1 MLLGEI
7 MMKTAVKI
15 SGLVKNFNG
24 THAVDHLDLS
34 VPVGSIYGFLGPNGA
49 GKTTTLK
56 MIVGMTEPT
65 SGEIEILDKKVSFG
79 SNYGRETI
87 GYLPDVPG
95 FYDWMTAK
103 EFLIFSGELF
113 DISKKVL
120 NDRVKELLTLVDL
133 TKHKNKKIGSYSRG
147 MKQRL
152 GIAQALIND
161 PQIVLLD
168 EPVSALDPIG
178 RKEVMDIIA
187 ALRGRV
193 TVFFSTHI
201 LADVERICDRIVIIN
216 EGKKILEDSIQ
227 NIRQVPDLREL
238 EIELED
244 EKDAHFFVSL
254 QTDKSIEAILVD
266 QLKVTIKTLDLDKT
280 RTQIFEA
287 IFKEDILVKK
297 IFVKE
302 VSLEDIFMKAVN
314 HHA

>member
-1 MLLGEI
+1 MEI
-7 MMKTAVKI
+7 AVKI
-15 SGLVKNFNG
+15 SQLVKDFNDN
-24 THAVDHLDLS
+24 HAVDHLDLL

-65 SGEIEILDKKVSFG
+65 SGEIEILGKKVSFG
-79 SNYGRETI
+79 SNYGRDTI

-103 EFLIFSGELF
+103 EFLVFSGELF
-113 DISKKVL
+113 RIPKTTL
-120 NDRVKELLTLVDL
+120 NDRVKELLSLVDL
-133 TKHKNKKIGSYSRG
+133 SKHKNKKIGSFSRG

-152 GIAQALIND
+152 GIAQAMIND

-187 ALRGRV
+187 SLRGRV

-201 LADVERICDRIVIIN
+201 LADVERICDRVVIIN
-216 EGKKILEDSIQ
+216 DGKKVLEDSIK
-227 NIRQVPDLREL
+227 NIKQVPNIREL
-238 EIELED
+238 EIELESESD
-244 EKDAHFFVSL
+244 KTFFTALQKDN
-254 QTDKSIEAILVD
+254 SIEEVLVD
-266 QLKVTIKTLDLDKT
+266 HLTITIKTFDLDRT
-280 RTQIFEA
+280 RAQICEA
-287 IFKEDILVKK
+287 IYKENILIKK
-297 IFVKE
+297 MYVKE
-302 VSLEDIFMKAVN
+302 ISLEDIFIKAVN

>member
-1 MLLGEI
+1 
-7 MMKTAVKI
+7 MKTAVKI

-120 NDRVKELLTLVDL
+120 NDRVKELLNLVDL

-254 QTDKSIEAILVD
+254 QKDKSIEAILVD
-266 QLKVTIKTLDLDKT
+266 QLKVNIKTLDLDKT

>member
-1 MLLGEI
+1 ME
-7 MMKTAVKI
+7 TAVKI
-15 SGLVKNFNG
+15 SGLVKDYNG
-24 THAVDHLDLS
+24 LHAVDHLDLS
-34 VPVGSIYGFLGPNGA
+34 VPKGSIYGFLGPNGA

-65 SGEIEILDKKVSFG
+65 SGEIEIMGKKVTFG
-79 SNYGRETI
+79 SSYGRDII

-113 DISKKVL
+113 RIPKKIL

-133 TKHKNKKIGSYSRG
+133 NKHKNKKIGTYSRG

-152 GIAQALIND
+152 GIAQALVNN

-178 RKEVMDIIA
+178 RKEVMDIIFSLA
-187 ALRGRV
+187 GKV

-201 LADVERICDRIVIIN
+201 LSDVERICDRVVIIN
-216 EGKKILEDSIQ
+216 EGKKVLEDSMD
-227 NIRQVPDLREL
+227 NIRQVPDIREL
-238 EIELED
+238 EIELENEND
-244 EKDAHFFVSL
+244 SEYILALQKD
-254 QTDKSIEAILVD
+254 TSIESIFVD
-266 QLKVTIKTLDLDKT
+266 HAKVIIKTRDLDHA
-280 RTQIFEA
+280 RNELNAVIFNSQ
-287 IFKEDILVKK
+287 ILVKK
-297 IFVKE
+297 MFVKE
-302 VSLEDIFMKAVN
+302 ISLEDIFMKAVN

>member
-1 MLLGEI
+1 

>member
-1 MLLGEI
+1 
-7 MMKTAVKI
+7 MKTAVKI